1 LNTIAYTFATK
12 CFKYLKI
19 AYCLCFKRVDRRRN
33 QRLTQRQYQNGT
45 EYAHTRTRYK
55 PAGRPRYT
63 RVYVRTS
70 LLHIR
75 KGHLNCPV
83 NMSGQFYLGSWMRLR
98 RRGRLTTLRGQ
109 TGILFALQRS
119 EGAVRDGGDSCLLS
133 ASAQTFCDL

>member
-1 LNTIAYTFATK
+1 MLYKGRQKAKSKTYAEAISERQ
-12 CFKYLKI
+12 
-19 AYCLCFKRVDRRRN
+19 RVR
-33 QRLTQRQYQNGT
+33 THT
-45 EYAHTRTRYK
+45 ET
-55 PAGRPRYT
+55 AGRPRYT

-83 NMSGQFYLGSWMRLR
+83 NMSGQFYLGSWMRMTHES
-98 RRGRLTTLRGQ
+98 RLTTLRGQ